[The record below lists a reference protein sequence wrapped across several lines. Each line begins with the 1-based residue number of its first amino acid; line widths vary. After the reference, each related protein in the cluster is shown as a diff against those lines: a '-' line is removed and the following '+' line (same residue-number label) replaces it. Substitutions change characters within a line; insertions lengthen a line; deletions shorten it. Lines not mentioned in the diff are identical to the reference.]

1 MTIVEGDKGSEL
13 VTSGVVDLFTSQTAL
28 KYYATYVYF
37 QNVAASDSFEITI
50 FVNDPQTSTERIY
63 DQFTISGNISADAV
77 FIPFLPTDSYRVTAQ
92 KITGTDRALTWVRYE
107 N

>member
-1 MTIVEGDKGSEL
+1 MTLTEGDKGSEL
-13 VTSGVVDLFTSQTAL
+13 VTSSVVNLFVSQIGL

-37 QNVAASDSFEITI
+37 QNIAASDSFKIII
-50 FVNDPQTSTERIY
+50 FVNDPESATERIY
-63 DQFTISGNISADAV
+63 DQFTISDDISADAV

-92 KITGTDRALTWVRYE
+92 KITGTDRSLTWVRYE